1 MECIVLLSRHCW
13 QSISPRSEWN
23 NLTETDK
30 LSVCVFDTWI
40 VKKSVFSQHSYSIA
54 DRTIKTMQVRDLT
67 QIYVSPWNYLTLK
80 SLGGAENMSWTCHHT
95 SLTFSNKLYLLIYS
109 AEMNLLTLLWKQILI
124 LFHIYLDFAQEG
136 KSLTFLKMA
145 AETSTEVAKTAKQFV
160 LKEEVQHAWVWH
172 VLLLSNNYLWVCEC
186 RVQNAIEAVCS

>member
-1 MECIVLLSRHCW
+1 MDE
-13 QSISPRSEWN
+13 
-23 NLTETDK
+23 